1 MTKKKFGTC
10 ATTAAFVWLASSLM
24 GMLLPE
30 VSGFFPAV
38 THVKSLPTST
48 SRLYVLDTV
57 PDALLLCDVP
67 SHATALSAVTDSFQ
81 LLAED
86 VAKGGAS
93 GSGNKNAVVSLRA
106 AGGATVLM
114 CSMVALIYLWTR
126 SMRSFR
132 SRVPI
137 TLKPAMESVF
147 STVCGLGV
155 IGAISGGILGLPGVE
170 PALEPISKD
179 WFGNKETL
187 FNNIS
192 FFQDTYLQLGVIF
205 FLSVVAMILVGLGK
219 LDDIDEIQDAIVDQA
234 TGYRVTPEKLLPYY
248 TEREFNRPQEQ
259 PGYTGIAREIFM
271 PKKEWSAKILLLRNL
286 VMDQVPSL
294 PDNFRVEALIEE
306 SFAQSMYRAV
316 QIPTLAW
323 CFAIPILAF
332 LNAVDL
338 SHGVINASVIQA
350 PKSAGH
356 FIEENAVFTPAI
368 SAVIVSSIWSYWNCW
383 KMTQIKYMILPKL
396 EPDPLDG
403 GFPVIRPPPIYND
416 YQCENFDSSP
426 PTLRRVEQA
435 WSKPPKTAFDD
446 LFGAIGSAGLEFYG
460 NSIKY
465 QAWLNLAILISIGLQ
480 ILPRD
485 LEVLLAGAKAGNP
498 SLVPV
503 ELFVY
508 GVMTLVSLFELTV
521 VTPRTFWNYCI
532 ISSME
537 AQNLRELLYA
547 CGYNPDYIPPGNNQ
561 GIQQARRV
569 PALNP
574 VQGPI
579 QGTTGQTAA
588 QSYYPNDMYRS
599 VTPDRPLSR
608 RTGPLKAYD

>member
-1 MTKKKFGTC
+1 M
-10 ATTAAFVWLASSLM
+10 
-24 GMLLPE
+24 
-30 VSGFFPAV
+30 SG
-38 THVKSLPTST
+38 
-48 SRLYVLDTV
+48 
-57 PDALLLCDVP
+57 
-67 SHATALSAVTDSFQ
+67 
-81 LLAED
+81 
-86 VAKGGAS
+86 
-93 GSGNKNAVVSLRA
+93 
-106 AGGATVLM
+106 
-114 CSMVALIYLWTR
+114 MVALIWLWTKA
-126 SMRSFR
+126 MRSFR
-132 SRVPI
+132 ARVPI

-155 IGAISGGILGLPGVE
+155 IGAISGGVLGLPGVE

-187 FNNIS
+187 FTNIS

-248 TEREFNRPQEQ
+248 TEREFNRPPEQ
-259 PGYTGIAREIFM
+259 PGYTGISREIFM

-294 PDNFRVEALIEE
+294 PDDFRVEALIEE
-306 SFAQSMYRAV
+306 SFAQNMYRAV

-323 CFAIPILAF
+323 CFAVPILAF

-356 FIEENAVFTPAI
+356 FIEENAIFTPAI

-403 GFPVIRPPPIYND
+403 GLPVIRPPPIYND

-426 PTLRRVEQA
+426 PALRRVEQA

-508 GVMTLVSLFELTV
+508 GAMTLISIFELTV

-532 ISSME
+532 IASME
-537 AQNLRELLYA
+537 AQNLRDLLYA
-547 CGYNPDYIPPGNNQ
+547 SGYNPDYIPPGNNQ
-561 GIQQARRV
+561 GVQQARRV
-569 PALNP
+569 PPALSP
-574 VQGPI
+574 MQGPM
-579 QGTTGQTAA
+579 QGKTGQTTA
-588 QSYYPNDMYRS
+588 QNYYPNDMYRPA
-599 VTPDRPLSR
+599 TPDRPLSR
-608 RTGPLKAYD
+608 RSGPLKAYGRRGTGFDNY